1 MANSMNP
8 HVLLNDPKQ
17 IEAVES
23 IKRVDNDGYLYHMI
37 CEYDYYDLPDTFKAI
52 IDAGCSSFVTRTPDG
67 DVLYCRNY
75 DYSHYKNNDRVNN
88 PRTGLNMI
96 VEGYNPKAKYKS
108 IGCGDAYWIDFKNGT
123 YANGMADDGVTDLSG
138 FVLCPFL
145 CMDGMNE
152 KGLALSIL
160 ALGVKTDWQE
170 IDYDTYKDK
179 LNPNKFNPVLENS
192 GEVPDPY
199 CMKAQVG
206 SIAVNEVDKKA
217 WLGSQELI
225 ETKMENKPTYLHP
238 IIMRMVLDNCASVD
252 EAVSMFSG
260 VNVKGAMPG
269 ADYHILVADSS
280 GTSKLIEWVDGKMVT
295 TDIDH
300 ATNHYVAK
308 DDPFYKE
315 PCSRDE
321 MLKAGLYRAR
331 KSGMEEDFVLNL
343 MKLVIQEPEKK
354 RDNSKTQYSCIYN
367 LTNKTVKVYSF
378 GDFSKCFE
386 YRLEV

>member
-1 MANSMNP
+1 MNP
-8 HVLLNDPKQ
+8 HVMLKDPKQ

-23 IKRVDNDGYLYHMI
+23 IKRVDENGYLYHMV
-37 CEYDYYDLPDTFKAI
+37 CEYDYYDLPDMFKAI
-52 IDAGCSSFVTRTPDG
+52 IDAGCSTFVTRTPEN
-67 DVLYCRNY
+67 DVLFCRNY

-160 ALGVKTDWQE
+160 ALGVKTDWEE
-170 IDYDTYKDK
+170 IDFNTYKDK
-179 LNPNKFNPVLENS
+179 INPNKYNLVLENS
-192 GEVPDPY
+192 GEIPDPY
-199 CMKAQVG
+199 YMKAQVG
-206 SIAVNEVDKKA
+206 SIAVNEKDKKA
-217 WLGSQELI
+217 WLASQELI
-225 ETKMENKPTYLHP
+225 ETKQEGKPTYLHP
-238 IIMRMVLDNCASVD
+238 IIMRMVLDNCANVD
-252 EAVSMFSG
+252 EAVEMFSN

-269 ADYHILVADSS
+269 ANYHIMVADAS
-280 GTSKLIEWVDGKMVT
+280 GKSKLIEWVDGKMVAT
-295 TDIDH
+295 EIDH

-308 DDPFYKE
+308 EDPFYKE
-315 PCSRDE
+315 PCTRDE
-321 MLKAGLYRAR
+321 MLKAGLYRAK

-343 MKLVIQEPEKK
+343 MKLVIQEPEKG

-367 LTNKTVKVYSF
+367 LTKKTVKVFSY
-378 GDFSKCFE
+378 GDFSKCWE
-386 YRLEV
+386 YKLEV